1 MGYKMT
7 LKEWLKQERR
17 PMNWMARELKYKSA
31 ATVCNWIT
39 GKSSP
44 SLENIQAI
52 EKITKGKV
60 KFTDWAKI
68 KDFY

>member
-1 MGYKMT
+1 MT
-7 LKEWLKQERR
+7 LQEWLKQERR
-17 PMNWMARELKYKSA
+17 PMNWMAEQLQYKSA

-52 EKITKGKV
+52 DKLTKGKV
-60 KFTDWAKI
+60 RFIDWTKTQDATDGR
-68 KDFY
+68 